1 MYFPLDLGLRRFDR
15 SLRADITP
23 PELTSYGL
31 KLRNIVQCKILL
43 AGEGLRGKSLPE
55 RAVNTWSSEFW

>member
-1 MYFPLDLGLRRFDR
+1 MPTVAAGGVALAVGGVIVVTRRNIAPKKEMYFPLDFGLRRFDR

-31 KLRNIVQCKILL
+31 K
-43 AGEGLRGKSLPE
+43 
-55 RAVNTWSSEFW
+55 T